1 MYDAVKENLS
11 TSEQLQ
17 SNVIEEK
24 LEELIDLES
33 LSFAIETYLQDDARA
48 VTVIS
53 RSADSE
59 LTQEEIEKL
68 VLAVQEAVDAQGAII
83 AEEVLPAGMI

>member
-33 LSFAIETYLQDDARA
+33 LSSAIETYLQDDARA
-48 VTVIS
+48 VSLVS

-68 VLAVQEAVDAQGAII
+68 ISIVQEAVDAQGAII